1 MNFLT
6 TKITSIYNEKGF
18 TLTELLIV
26 VAIIG
31 ILTLIA
37 YPTYQSQ
44 MLKTRRSDA
53 KIALTEIANREE
65 KFFSN
70 SDSPHYTGTILSSP
84 PVPPN
89 PPTGLGYTSTLSP
102 QSYYTLSI
110 AAGTTGNLTTSFVA
124 TAKAAATGAQAGD
137 TTCSTMTI
145 DNTGTKAPLS
155 GCW

>member
-53 KIALTEIANREE
+53 KIALTEMANREE

-70 SDSPHYTGTILSSP
+70 SDSPHYTGTITGSFTG
-84 PVPPN
+84 N

-110 AAGTTGNLTTSFVA
+110 AAATTGNLTTSFIA
-124 TAKAAATGAQAGD
+124 TANAVATGAQARD